1 MTSATA
7 HRAAHSRAKG
17 RSTAAAAMRATRH
30 AGAATARDFESL
42 ISDIE
47 DLLTSTVDSV
57 GEQAVAA
64 RTRLQKSLAQAKD
77 LLADDVESISAH
89 GLEAASAA
97 DDFVRSRPWQVIG
110 LAALAALGAGFLL
123 SRR

>member
-7 HRAAHSRAKG
+7 HRAAHSRAK
-17 RSTAAAAMRATRH
+17 RSNAADAVRHARH
-30 AGAATARDFESL
+30 AGSATARDFESL

-47 DLLTSTVDSV
+47 DLLKTTVDSV
-57 GEQAVAA
+57 GEQAEAA
-64 RTRLQKSLAQAKD
+64 RSRVQKSLAQAKD

>member
-1 MTSATA
+1 MTSATT

-17 RSTAAAAMRATRH
+17 RSSAADAARATRH
-30 AGAATARDFESL
+30 ASAATARDFESL
-42 ISDIE
+42 IGDIE
-47 DLLTSTVDSV
+47 DLLRSTVDSV
-57 GEQAVAA
+57 GEQAEAA
-64 RTRLQKSLAQAKD
+64 RTRVQKSLAQAKE
-77 LLADDVESISAH
+77 LLAEDVESISAR

-123 SRR
+123 ARR